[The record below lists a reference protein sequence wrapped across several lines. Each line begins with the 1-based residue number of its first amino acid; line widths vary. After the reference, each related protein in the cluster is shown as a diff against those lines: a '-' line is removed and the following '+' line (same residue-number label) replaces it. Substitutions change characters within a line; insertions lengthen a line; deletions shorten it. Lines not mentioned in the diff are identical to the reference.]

1 MSHISATKKERDLVG
16 DIKNKKAAHNFFI
29 EERFEAG
36 IALSGTEVKAIR
48 AGHAQ
53 ISEAFVK
60 IDKAGIP
67 VLFNA
72 NVDEYRFGNIA
83 NHAPTRTRRLLL
95 HKSEIRKLKNAVE
108 KDGLTILPL
117 RLFLSHGLI
126 KIEIAIC
133 RGKKLFDKRATLK
146 ERTEWR
152 EAERALAK
160 FRR

>member
-1 MSHISATKKERDLVG
+1 MAGAGKDRDFAG

-36 IALSGTEVKAIR
+36 IVLSGTEVKAIR

-53 ISEAFVK
+53 ITEAFIR
-60 IDKAGIP
+60 IDRAGIP

-72 NVDEYRFGNIA
+72 NIDEYRFGNIA
-83 NHAPTRTRRLLL
+83 NHAPTRTRVLLL
-95 HKSEIRKLKNAVE
+95 HKSEIRKLRAAIE
-108 KDGLTILPL
+108 KDGLTVLPL

-126 KIEIAIC
+126 KLELAIC

-152 EAERALAK
+152 EAERALSK
-160 FRR
+160 IRR